1 MLYFSEQL
9 CCLAMHNFLIKRIVF
24 GLGVARYDRA
34 SRTRRGAT
42 GTAEPPAQRASATVK
57 TSALLLLRC

>member
-1 MLYFSEQL
+1 
-9 CCLAMHNFLIKRIVF
+9 MHNFLIKRIVF

-34 SRTRRGAT
+34 SRTRQGAT